1 MGSEVGNKNDLSVGN
16 YVVFTDI
23 TYRLSGNI
31 WSKKKAYPRDDEQVI
46 LDAACGALRPGRL
59 TFILGPS
66 GAGKTSLL
74 KILAG
79 RKFSIYIL
87 CTFIRRSYGEGKHR
101 DATCT
106 YLRRI
111 LMICVK
117 STNSHLASV
126 VDYVTPNLGK
136 RGVKGSIQ
144 GIGKNAV
151 LVAQHATLIDALTV
165 RETLHFAAVLKL
177 PKATRL
183 ERYDTIEMISKQ
195 LGIRDVGLDS
205 VSSLSVAKA
214 LQAVARTGRTVACVI
229 HQPSSQLFSSADDV
243 MLLANGRTLYAGSIE
258 DLPNTLKTAGLF
270 CPRYYNM
277 ADYLIEIASN
287 KHTESLAVLEQE
299 AKLYATEMRKIA
311 DNDNSAKNEKIIEIS
326 SEAEALL
333 NVNTLNVR
341 DYAASY
347 GQQLRALL
355 WRGYIGAL
363 RDVHLTQIRL
373 VTHLLVALLLGA
385 LYKGAGAEAHRMTT
399 NTGCLFF
406 FLLFIFFSNAMP
418 TIHNFPVESTVVLQE
433 HLNKWYSLTMYCASK
448 ILVDLPIQLL
458 CATVFIFPAWYLT
471 SQPMELDR
479 IALAWMICALT
490 TILAQT
496 FGLVMGAACGVKLG
510 MFVIPATNIPML
522 MFSGFFIPY
531 HEMPVYLR
539 PFALISYF
547 RYAFDAF
554 LSTVYGFDRPNL
566 PCHKDFCFYKNPSKY
581 LDFLGL
587 SKDFYNDVI
596 VLLVWILVLE
606 ISLIC
611 VLKYRVYK
619 ACR

>member
-1 MGSEVGNKNDLSVGN
+1 MHLEIAKDNISVEDGILLAFQDLS
-16 YVVFTDI
+16 YCI
-23 TYRLSGNI
+23 TGSYGRNI
-31 WSKKKAYPRDDEQVI
+31 WSNKKAYPRDDEQVI
-46 LDAACGALRPGRL
+46 LDSACGALRPGRL
-59 TFILGPS
+59 AFILGPS

-79 RKFSIYIL
+79 RK
-87 CTFIRRSYGEGKHR
+87 
-101 DATCT
+101 
-106 YLRRI
+106 
-111 LMICVK
+111 
-117 STNSHLASV
+117 
-126 VDYVTPNLGK
+126 K

-165 RETLHFAAVLKL
+165 RETLHFAAELKL

-183 ERYDTIEMISKQ
+183 ERNDTIEMISKQ
-195 LGIRDVGLDS
+195 LGIRDVFNTRAGRLSGGERKRLTIACELLTDPQIMLLDEPTSGLDS

-258 DLPNTLKTAGLF
+258 DLPNTLKTAGLI

-287 KHTESLAVLEQE
+287 KHTESLAILENE

-311 DNDNSAKNEKIIEIS
+311 ENDNSAKNEKIIEIS

-333 NVNTLNVR
+333 NVNTINVQN
-341 DYAASY
+341 YAASY

-406 FLLFIFFSNAMP
+406 FLMFIFFSNAMP

-479 IALAWMICALT
+479 MALAWIICALT

-531 HEMPVYLR
+531 PEMPVYLR

-554 LSTVYGFDRPNL
+554 LSTVYGFNRPNL
-566 PCHKDFCFYKNPSKY
+566 PCHKEFCFYKNPSKY

-587 SKDFYNDVI
+587 SKDFCNDVI
-596 VLLVWILVLE
+596 VLVVWILVLE

>member
-1 MGSEVGNKNDLSVGN
+1 MSSEVENGTNLSVGD

-23 TYRLSGNI
+23 TYKISGNV
-31 WSKKKAYPRDDEQVI
+31 WTKKKSYPRDDEQVI

-79 RKFSIYIL
+79 RK
-87 CTFIRRSYGEGKHR
+87 
-101 DATCT
+101 
-106 YLRRI
+106 
-111 LMICVK
+111 
-117 STNSHLASV
+117 
-126 VDYVTPNLGK
+126 K

-183 ERYDTIEMISKQ
+183 ERIDTIEMISKQ
-195 LGIRDVGLDS
+195 LGIRDVFNTRAGRLSGGERKRLTIACELLTDPHIMLLDEPTSGLDS
-205 VSSLSVAKA
+205 VSSLSVTKA

-258 DLPNTLKTAGLF
+258 DLPNTLKTAGLI

-287 KHTESLAVLEQE
+287 KHTESFALLENE
-299 AKLYATEMRKIA
+299 AKLYASEMRKIA
-311 DNDNSAKNEKIIEIS
+311 ENDNSAKNEKIIEIS
-326 SEAEALL
+326 SEAETLL

-347 GQQLRALL
+347 SQQLSALL

-363 RDVHLTQIRL
+363 RDVHLTQIRM

-448 ILVDLPIQLL
+448 IIVDLPIQLL

-479 IALAWMICALT
+479 MALAWIICALT

-496 FGLVMGAACGVKLG
+496 FGLVIGAACGVKLG
-510 MFVIPATNIPML
+510 MFVIPAANIPML

-531 HEMPVYLR
+531 HEVPVYLR

-554 LSTVYGFDRPNL
+554 LSTVYGFNRPNL
-566 PCHKDFCFYKNPSKY
+566 PCHKEFCFYKNPSKY
-581 LDFLGL
+581 LEFLGL
-587 SKDFYNDVI
+587 SEDFYNDVI
-596 VLLVWILVLE
+596 VLIVWILVLE

>member
-1 MGSEVGNKNDLSVGN
+1 MGSEVGNINDLSVGN

-23 TYRLSGNI
+23 TYRISGNI

-79 RKFSIYIL
+79 RK
-87 CTFIRRSYGEGKHR
+87 
-101 DATCT
+101 
-106 YLRRI
+106 
-111 LMICVK
+111 
-117 STNSHLASV
+117 
-126 VDYVTPNLGK
+126 K

-195 LGIRDVGLDS
+195 LGIRDVFNTRAGRLSGGERKRLTIACELLTDPQIMLLDEPTSGLDS
-205 VSSLSVAKA
+205 VSSLSVTKA

-287 KHTESLAVLEQE
+287 KHTESLAVLEHE

-326 SEAEALL
+326 NEAEALL

-385 LYKGAGAEAHRMTT
+385 LYKGAGAEAHRMNT

-406 FLLFIFFSNAMP
+406 FLMFIFFSNAMP

-479 IALAWMICALT
+479 MALAWMICALT

-566 PCHKDFCFYKNPSKY
+566 PCHKEFCFYKNPSKY